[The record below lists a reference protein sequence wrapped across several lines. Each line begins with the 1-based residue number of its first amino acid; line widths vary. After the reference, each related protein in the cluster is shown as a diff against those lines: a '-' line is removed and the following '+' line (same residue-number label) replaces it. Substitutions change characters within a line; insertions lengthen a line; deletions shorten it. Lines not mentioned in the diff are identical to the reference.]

1 MPISM
6 AAGAAE
12 QIPVERPADV
22 DGGGVSEFLRIKG
35 YRVVLINR
43 LAVNHRLGWRAIV
56 IHTSLIISPGEFRLV
71 AVLTEIQVQPGFVME
86 PLRRTAGAGGVE
98 GD

>member
-1 MPISM
+1 MPVGM

-12 QIPVERPADV
+12 QIPVERPADIG
-22 DGGGVSEFLRIKG
+22 GGGVSEFLRVKG

-43 LAVNHRLGWRAIV
+43 LAINHRLGWRAIV
-56 IHTSLIISPGEFRLV
+56 IDTSLIVAPGEFRLV
-71 AVLTEIQVQPGFVME
+71 AVLSEIQVQPGFVMK
-86 PLRRTAGAGGVE
+86 PLRRTAAACGVE